1 MSSDPQIAYFSA
13 PARIH
18 PPRRREMLA
27 GSGWE
32 GLEMSLVHQCS
43 RQGCRVLTMGE
54 FCIQHE
60 PPARPEQAV
69 TARVDVRTVTGGR
82 VVRRPTYSPS
92 RGNGQA

>member
-1 MSSDPQIAYFSA
+1 
-13 PARIH
+13 
-18 PPRRREMLA
+18 MLTE
-27 GSGWE
+27 SGWE

-60 PPARPEQAV
+60 VPPRPAPAV
-69 TARVDVRTVTGGR
+69 AARVDVRTVTGAR
-82 VVRRPTYSPS
+82 PVRRPQYSPS

>member
-1 MSSDPQIAYFSA
+1 MSGDPQIASFSA
-13 PARIH
+13 TATVH
-18 PPRRREMLA
+18 PSRRREMLA

-60 PPARPEQAV
+60 PPPRPAQAV
-69 TARVDVRTVTGGR
+69 AARVDVKTATGGR
-82 VVRRPTYSPS
+82 LVRRPTYSPS

>member
-1 MSSDPQIAYFSA
+1 MSSDPQIASFSA
-13 PARIH
+13 PAPVH
-18 PPRRREMLA
+18 QSRRREMLA

-60 PPARPEQAV
+60 PPPRPAQAV
-69 TARVDVRTVTGGR
+69 AARVDVKTATGGR
-82 VVRRPTYSPS
+82 LVRRPTYSPS